1 MPIPKRLSPAPQ
13 SIKDLNQ
20 FHMLVLQGINNGR
33 TYRAMAS
40 DIGKSIGMIQIYVD
54 DLVNL
59 FLVKRMKIGGK
70 NKLEITETGRKVLN
84 GSE

>member
-1 MPIPKRLSPAPQ
+1 
-13 SIKDLNQ
+13 
-20 FHMLVLQGINNGR
+20 MLVLQGINSGR